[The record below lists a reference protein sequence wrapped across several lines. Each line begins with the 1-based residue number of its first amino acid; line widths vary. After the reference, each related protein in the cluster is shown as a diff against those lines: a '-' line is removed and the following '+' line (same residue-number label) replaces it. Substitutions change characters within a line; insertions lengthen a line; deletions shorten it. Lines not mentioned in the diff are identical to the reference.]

1 MTQTTK
7 DVTESVVVTDSPL
20 KSAEAYVVHHPNYPG
35 VPDPEFQG
43 TNVLGDFEIW
53 NSISNVTGQGTNGL
67 AALTLTAPIVYWV
80 D

>member
-1 MTQTTK
+1 LAQTTK
-7 DVTESVVVTDSPL
+7 DVTESVVVTDSPQ
-20 KSAEAYVVHHPNYPG
+20 KSAEAYAVS
-35 VPDPEFQG
+35 QG
-43 TNVLGDFEIW
+43 TDALAALVVW

>member
-20 KSAEAYVVHHPNYPG
+20 KSAEAYSAS
-35 VPDPEFQG
+35 QA
-43 TNVLGDFEIW
+43 TNVLAALVVW

-67 AALTLTAPIVYWV
+67 AALTLTAPVVYWV